1 MRLVT
6 FTKDGNTRIGA
17 LKGDAIV
24 DFSAVAPGLPT
35 DMLSL
40 LQAGPDAMKKAK
52 DIAETEQ
59 GTIAVSDV
67 TLESPIQ
74 NPPKILAVGMNYMDH
89 FNEVKD
95 VFKLELPKTPVIFNK
110 QTSSVNRPY
119 GDAYLPSESEQMD
132 YEGELAIVIGQR
144 CRRVSKENAMDVVA
158 GFTICNDFTIRDWQM
173 QAPTMTMGKSWDS
186 HCPLGPTLVT
196 PDEVDHANLN
206 FKTFVNGEE
215 RQNSNTDQL
224 IFDCPTIIE
233 YLSTAFTLEP
243 GDVIATGTSSGVIM
257 FMPGQPWLKEGDVVR
272 VEFDGLGHIENK
284 VVKDPI
290 GSFAG

>member
-6 FTKDGNTRIGA
+6 FTQGGNTRIGI
-17 LKGDAIV
+17 LKDDKVI
-24 DFSAVAPGLPT
+24 DLNAVSPGLPE
-35 DMLSL
+35 DMLSF
-40 LQAGPDAMKKAK
+40 LQAGDAAIGKAK
-52 DIAETEQ
+52 DIANTEA
-59 GTIAVSDV
+59 GTLALADV

-119 GDAYLPSESEQMD
+119 GDIYLPSESEQLD
-132 YEGELAIVIGQR
+132 YEGELAIVIGKK
-144 CRRVSKENAMDVVA
+144 CRRVSKANAMDVVA
-158 GFTICNDFTIRDWQM
+158 GFTICNDVTIRDWQM

-186 HCPLGPTLVT
+186 HCPMGPALVT
-196 PDEVDHANLN
+196 PDEVDFANLN
-206 FKTFVNGEE
+206 FKTLVNGEE
-215 RQNSNTDQL
+215 RQNSNTEQL
-224 IFDCPTIIE
+224 IFDCPAIIE

-284 VVKDPI
+284 VVKDPL
-290 GSFAG
+290 GSFAQ

>member
-6 FTKDGNTRIGA
+6 FTEGGNTRIGI
-17 LKGDAIV
+17 LKDDKII
-24 DFSAVAPGLPT
+24 DLSAVAPALPK
-35 DMLSL
+35 DMLSF
-40 LQAGPDAMKKAK
+40 LQAGDAALSKAK
-52 DIAETEQ
+52 DIAKTES
-59 GTIAVSDV
+59 GSLAVSDV

-119 GDAYLPSESEQMD
+119 GDIYLPGESEQLD
-132 YEGELAIVIGQR
+132 YEGELAIVIGKK
-144 CRRVSKENAMDVVA
+144 CRRVSKENALDVVA
-158 GFTICNDFTIRDWQM
+158 GFTICNDVTIRDWQM

-186 HCPLGPTLVT
+186 HCPMGPALVT
-196 PDEVDHANLN
+196 PDEVDFANLN

-215 RQNSNTDQL
+215 RQNSNTGQL
-224 IFDCPTIIE
+224 IFDCPAIIE

-284 VVKDPI
+284 VVKDPL
-290 GSFAG
+290 GSFAQ

>member
-6 FTKDGNTRIGA
+6 FTESNKTRIGI
-17 LKGDAIV
+17 LKDERII
-24 DFSAVAPGLPT
+24 DLSAVAPNLPT
-35 DMLSL
+35 DMVAL
-40 LQAGPDAMKKAK
+40 LQAGDAAMAKAA
-52 DIAETEQ
+52 DIAATEI
-59 GTIAVSDV
+59 GGLAVSDV
-67 TLESPIQ
+67 TLESPVQ
-74 NPPKILAVGMNYMDH
+74 RPPKILAVGMNYMDH

-119 GDAYLPSESEQMD
+119 GDVYLPSESEQLD
-132 YEGELAIVIGQR
+132 YEGELAIVIGKK

-158 GFTICNDFTIRDWQM
+158 GFTICNDVTIRDWQM

-186 HCPLGPTLVT
+186 HCPMGPALVT
-196 PDEVDHANLN
+196 PDEVDFANLN
-206 FKTFVNGEE
+206 FKTLVNGEE
-215 RQNSNTDQL
+215 RQNSNTEQL

-272 VEFDGLGHIENK
+272 VEFDGLGYIENK
-284 VVKDPI
+284 VVKDPV
-290 GSFAG
+290 GSFTS